1 MSIYIYI
8 HTQRNATVDDLAK
21 GFETN
26 ILNSFSPEA
35 LATAAQEIVD
45 VRIKCSNIIRWI
57 HICIYI
63 YIYVYIC
70 IYICVYICIHICI
83 YICVYI

>member
-1 MSIYIYI
+1 MGGVAKEAQDLDELTDNVKKMESE
-8 HTQRNATVDDLAK
+8 RNTTVEDLSK

-45 VRIKCSNIIRWI
+45 DSIKKGDRRKRNGNRKTIVMTELTKIW
-57 HICIYI
+57 
-63 YIYVYIC
+63 
-70 IYICVYICIHICI
+70 
-83 YICVYI
+83 

>member
-1 MSIYIYI
+1 MYRGVLYRYIYMYIYI
-8 HTQRNATVDDLAK
+8 SYAQRNATVEDLSK

-45 VRIKCSNIIRWI
+45 VRT
-57 HICIYI
+57 
-63 YIYVYIC
+63 
-70 IYICVYICIHICI
+70 
-83 YICVYI
+83 